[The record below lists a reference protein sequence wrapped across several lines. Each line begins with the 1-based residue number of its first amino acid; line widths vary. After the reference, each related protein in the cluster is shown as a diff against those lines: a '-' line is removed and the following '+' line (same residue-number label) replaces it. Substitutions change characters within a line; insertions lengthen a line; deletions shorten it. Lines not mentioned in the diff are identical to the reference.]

1 MEKKNV
7 KLGGGFD
14 LTRLMLMGNIK
25 PDCSVCSVVGIK
37 GSRLSVKLENAVENP
52 VNIRVGFYDE
62 ALSGCFAVCDGY
74 VVSRDEVAF
83 NFEERFAAALANTGK
98 QYYRMCIA
106 IEYEKQYSC
115 FYIQSRNYV
124 PVSSGDDYRGSLCV
138 SVQNGKTLA
147 AYFSKGG
154 RLSAKFVDSKAFY
167 NEFYGVEIRALTRTE
182 TAIELETYCKSS
194 DIQLVELYCVSFD
207 GRTTLPLEIVNRKD
221 NALTAE
227 LRFEALSGLDFT
239 KYILKAKV
247 NGVSVDTKWNS
258 APEIN
263 GCSLYEPITFD
274 ADGQTGC
281 ISCTDAKTTFEFDY
295 IEKYYSAVFSVIIAV
310 YNTELFIAEAIE
322 SVLAQNTASI
332 AAAIANDKNTVYG
345 SIYELILVDDGS
357 TDSSGEICD
366 RYAARYPQIKVIH
379 KENGGVSSARNLGI
393 ENAGGKYLNFLDS
406 DDKFSDNVLSECF
419 AFFEKHYDEVNIV
432 SIPIKLFEAR
442 SGDHWLNYK
451 FANGSRVIDLEEEN
465 DKPIL
470 SSSSSVFKNDAI
482 KKYNVKFDSNLLT
495 GEDCKFIYTLIFSSE
510 KRVGVVDTCN
520 YWYRK
525 RSVGEPSALD
535 TNRENRNHYIEY
547 MTELL
552 DWYIICSNEVHGCIP
567 PYVQYAIAQFLQWR
581 FKEDVNGETAKTL
594 LTDEEY
600 EDYKLHIAKLLKY
613 VSADIIMQQRKI
625 YREHKMFMLK
635 LKYQC
640 EPQKYF
646 INNDVAYYYDGQLVS
661 VASTCYIKFSFLE
674 IKNGTLRIEG
684 FNMSFEREQDFYICI
699 NGEFIQ
705 QSKTDRNMDV
715 YSLSEP
721 IFFSFSF
728 NFSYTLD
735 PEIGEYNID
744 FYEKIDEHF
753 VRKTDI
759 RYEKFAR
766 LSKTYSKS
774 YFVDENWITRA
785 EGNSL
790 KIRNIIGS
798 CESPVNSLVNAM
810 GYEKEFIEEISQ
822 SKAYKLNAVKKAV
835 ELRKLI
841 MPIKYFYK
849 HTAKKKIW
857 LISDRVNMAGDNG
870 EALFLYLSQIK
881 DPDVDLYFVIGDQCP
896 DFERM
901 NQYGKV
907 VVRNSDEYKTLHLL
921 ADCIISS
928 HADEYVIDPFYVSS
942 ATDIFRDIVFD
953 PKYVFLQH
961 GVIKDDLSGWL
972 NRYNKNITGFI
983 TAAKP
988 EYQSI
993 LDCDYFYS
1001 PKEVWLTGLPRHDR
1015 LYNDPKR
1022 YITIMPTWR
1031 KYLSQFGSAD
1041 HETSIACDNFKN
1053 SEFYKFY
1060 NALINN
1066 ERLLSAAEEYN
1077 YTVCFMPHPNLMG
1090 SMESFDHD
1098 DRVTFFGF
1106 DKPYREIFA
1115 ESDLVMT
1122 DYSSSVMDFAYLRKP
1137 IVYCQFDREEFFAG
1151 DHVYVEGYFDYEA
1164 DGFGEVTYDLNS
1176 IVDIMIDYMKNNCK
1190 PKPVYTER
1198 ADKFF
1203 AFNDKNNCER
1213 VYKKLKE
1220 ID

>member
-14 LTRLMLMGNIK
+14 LTKLMLMGNIK
-25 PDCSVCSVVGIK
+25 PDCSVCSVIGIK
-37 GSRLSVKLENAVENP
+37 GSRLSVKLESAVEDP

-74 VVSRDEVAF
+74 VVSGDEVAF
-83 NFEERFAAALANTGK
+83 NFEERFASVLANTGK

-138 SVQNGKTLA
+138 SVQGGKTLA

-154 RLSAKFVDSKAFY
+154 RLSAKLVDSNAFY
-167 NEFYGVEIRALTRTE
+167 NDFCGIGILSLARTE
-182 TAIELETYCKSS
+182 NAIELEATCKSS

-207 GRTTLPLEIVNRKD
+207 GRTTLPLEIVSRKD
-221 NALTAE
+221 NTMTAE
-227 LRFEALSGLDFT
+227 LRFETLAGHDFT

-247 NGVSVDTKWNS
+247 NGISVDTKWNP
-258 APEIN
+258 AVEIKN
-263 GCSLYEPITFD
+263 CSLYEPITFEV
-274 ADGQTGC
+274 GEQTGC
-281 ISCTDAKTTFEFDY
+281 ISCVDAKTTFEFDY

-322 SVLAQNTASI
+322 SILAQNTAPI
-332 AAAIANDKNTVYG
+332 AKAIAEDKTAVYG
-345 SIYELILVDDGS
+345 SLYELILVDDGS

-406 DDKFSDNVLSECF
+406 DDKFSDNVFSECF
-419 AFFEKHYDEVNIV
+419 AFFEEHYDEVNIV
-432 SIPIKLFEAR
+432 AFPMVFFEAKT
-442 SGDHWLNYK
+442 GDHWLNFK
-451 FANGSRVIDLEEEN
+451 FDKGSRIIDYNSEYDKTVVSTSSAVLKTDAVKGKFFFKEN
-465 DKPIL
+465 MI
-470 SSSSSVFKNDAI
+470 
-482 KKYNVKFDSNLLT
+482 T
-495 GEDCKFIYTLIFSSE
+495 GEDCQFLYQILFNTIPKI
-510 KRVGVVDTCN
+510 GVVNTCT
-520 YWYRK
+520 YWYRR
-525 RSVGEPSALD
+525 RSVGEASAINSSKQDKNYYFQKLD
-535 TNRENRNHYIEY
+535 
-547 MTELL
+547 ELL
-552 DWYIICSNEVHGCIP
+552 DWAAEYHLEQSGTVP
-567 PYVQYAIAQFLQWR
+567 QYVQYLIAQDIQWR
-581 FKEDVNGETAKTL
+581 VMLDQDAEIAKSVL
-594 LTDEEY
+594 SDDEFEQ
-600 EDYKLHIAKLLKY
+600 YKDHLAKLLTY
-613 VSADIIMQQRKI
+613 VDDKIILEQRKI
-625 YREHKMFMLK
+625 YREQKMYMLR
-635 LKYQC
+635 LKHQC